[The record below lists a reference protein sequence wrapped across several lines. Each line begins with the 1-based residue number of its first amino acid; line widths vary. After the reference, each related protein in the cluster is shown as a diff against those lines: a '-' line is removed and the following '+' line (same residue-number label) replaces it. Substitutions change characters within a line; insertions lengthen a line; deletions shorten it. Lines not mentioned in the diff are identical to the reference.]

1 MLWSAVTI
9 AEGEPIAESIAE
21 GEPIAE
27 SIAEGE
33 PITDSATV
41 MATYCSNGYM

>member
-1 MLWSAVTI
+1 MLWSAVT
-9 AEGEPIAESIAE
+9 IAE